1 MAREPSTFCCTLDD
15 GKQATER
22 WEGERGVSARA
33 GVGSGLSR
41 ARQPRSPELTSRVGV
56 SVFLGGR
63 VVGVRACHARY
74 VSDFPD
80 EALWDHPNTLLIP
93 HLGASTEEAEEAAA
107 AMAAETI
114 RTFLETGT
122 VVNAVNFPEVTR

>member
-1 MAREPSTFCCTLDD
+1 
-15 GKQATER
+15 
-22 WEGERGVSARA
+22 
-33 GVGSGLSR
+33 
-41 ARQPRSPELTSRVGV
+41 
-56 SVFLGGR
+56 
-63 VVGVRACHARY
+63 